1 MKTMKKIA
9 TLILAMSLAIACFA
23 MPVYAANGKIMFTDP
38 TAKTGENVEVKGV
51 IKRTDGNGF
60 GKVEVT
66 MTYDATMLKFVSGN
80 GVAESQAGTIV
91 YVGDATN
98 DTGARH
104 EFKMQFTALKEGS
117 TKLEVSNAVVKSV
130 SGSNLNYT
138 KGASTITIA
147 KGEGTV
153 AIPDTTT
160 PSTEGTTVEVNGTEY
175 TISNEFP
182 EAEIPVGYTKD
193 TLEYGDGTYNV
204 VYNETTGIRLAYL
217 ISAESQAKFFMYMEE
232 DATFAPYEQIAISDS
247 ATIVLLSDI
256 SEVKLPDTYKKTSVV
271 LNGEE
276 FPAWHNTED
285 TDFYILY
292 ALNNKGEEGLY
303 QLDNAEMTYQRFAAP
318 EVKEEKGM
326 DSFIG
331 KLSALL
337 ENHLDYVIL
346 GTGLGFLVFVIIIVI
361 LGVKLYNRN
370 AELDEIYDEYD
381 LNDDDEEDDDDE
393 YDDETDDDVMLD
405 LEDEAYEE
413 DAEAEEESFS
423 DAQTEIFVQEG
434 MKEVFPEEDAAVEE
448 SEEIKKIEDALPE
461 IFAEMAEEEKEEEFL
476 DEEEAFEN
484 FSIDFIDLDD

>member
-9 TLILAMSLAIACFA
+9 TLILAMSLVIACFV

-38 TAKTGENVEVKGV
+38 STKTGENFEVKGV
-51 IKRTDGNGF
+51 IERTDRNGF

-80 GVAESQAGTIV
+80 GVTAPQAGTIV

-98 DTGARH
+98 DAGARH

-153 AIPDTTT
+153 PDPDTTV
-160 PSTEGTTVEVNGTEY
+160 PGTEGTKVEVNDVEY

-204 VYNETTGIRLAYL
+204 VYSETTGLRLAYL
-217 ISAESQAKFFMYMEE
+217 ISAESQAKFFMYVEE
-232 DATFAPYEQIAISDS
+232 DATFAPYEQISVSDS
-247 ATIVLLSDI
+247 ATIVLLTDI
-256 SEVKLPDTYKKTSVV
+256 SEVVLPDTYKKTSVV
-271 LNGEE
+271 VNEAE

-285 TDFYILY
+285 KDFYVLY
-292 ALNNKGEEGLY
+292 AINNRGEKGLY
-303 QLDNAEMTYQRFAAP
+303 QLDNAEMTYQRFTAP
-318 EVKEEKGM
+318 EVVEEKGV

-337 ENHLDYVIL
+337 ESHLDYVIL
-346 GTGLGFLVFVIIIVI
+346 GTGIGFLIFIIIIVI

-381 LNDDDEEDDDDE
+381 LDDDDE
-393 YDDETDDDVMLD
+393 DDETDDDVMLD
-405 LEDEAYEE
+405 LEDEDYEE
-413 DAEAEEESFS
+413 EVETEEEEEIP
-423 DAQTEIFVQEG
+423 DPQTEFFVQEG
-434 MKEVFPEEDAAVEE
+434 MKEVFPEEESFTEEE
-448 SEEIKKIEDALPE
+448 SEEAEEIKRIEDALPE
-461 IFAEMAEEEKEEEFL
+461 IFAEQEEQESEEEFL